1 MDIRKNNKG
10 FSLVEALVA
19 IFLVAIILLG
29 LLSALVVVYQHSTEN
44 LIRDEAVKIAN
55 EYAEKYRN
63 MELNSIPTNTSQPIQ
78 EQRNIRNA
86 QITYNINVTSS
97 FVPNTNNK
105 IKRVQI
111 TVSWTYKGKNYSH
124 TIETLVR
131 AP

>member
-1 MDIRKNNKG
+1 MEITKNKKG

-19 IFLVAIILLG
+19 IFLLAIILLG
-29 LLSALVVVYQHSTEN
+29 LLSALVVVYENSTKN

-63 MELNSIPTNTSQPIQ
+63 IEFSNIPSNKSATET
-78 EQRNIRNA
+78 RKVRNA

-97 FVPNTNNK
+97 IVPNTNNK

-131 AP
+131 SP

>member
-1 MDIRKNNKG
+1 METRKNKKG

-19 IFLVAIILLG
+19 IFLLAIILLG
-29 LLSALVVVYQHSTEN
+29 LLSALVVVYENSTKN

-55 EYAEKYRN
+55 KYAEKYRN
-63 MELNSIPTNTSQPIQ
+63 MDLNSIPTNKPIQ

-86 QITYNINVTSS
+86 QITYNIDVTSS

-131 AP
+131 SP